1 MKLKNYGS
9 TSTILATRLKLLFS
23 VCGGTK
29 ETQLQSTHSGT
40 RAVGVGQNDLKAW
53 SGETRIRG
61 GSTSKGRKGGL
72 LRDAT
77 KLEQL
82 NRMLVLYSYMCP
94 NSIEIVEGNFGIEGQ
109 NGSKAFRILV
119 DSLRDSNK

>member
-1 MKLKNYGS
+1 MDSLKVS
-9 TSTILATRLKLLFS
+9 LLKCTTAS
-23 VCGGTK
+23 
-29 ETQLQSTHSGT
+29 ETLVMHRTTFLCLSLVPVTGT

-53 SGETRIRG
+53 SGETRVRG

-77 KLEQL
+77 RLEQL

-94 NSIEIVEGNFGIEGQ
+94 NSIGIVEGKIGIEG
-109 NGSKAFRILV
+109 
-119 DSLRDSNK
+119 